1 MNKVAQRL
9 LVFFIGIPIVLGIVL
24 LDFYNYLPL
33 NLILVIC
40 SATAAAELY
49 KLFSAKTELLP
60 KFLVCTLSA
69 LLPLLS
75 YLLVFLKKD
84 IAYSNWAFL
93 VAAMILMAAEVFT
106 HKTFETS
113 NVRIASS
120 IFIVFYSGFLFTFI
134 TRMTIQENATVLI
147 CVFLFTVFIT
157 DSLAWLFGV
166 LLGKN
171 NRGVI
176 AASPNKSIAG
186 FAGGFIGAIATCILA
201 QYLWPAVFPGSYIKG
216 LVLGILCAAS
226 GITGDLIESVFKRSA
241 EIKDSGS
248 VIPGRGGLLDSIDSI
263 LFTAP
268 IYYVAVY
275 FLF

>member
-1 MNKVAQRL
+1 MLRV
-9 LVFFIGIPIVLGIVL
+9 
-24 LDFYNYLPL
+24 
-33 NLILVIC
+33 
-40 SATAAAELY
+40 
-49 KLFSAKTELLP
+49 
-60 KFLVCTLSA
+60 
-69 LLPLLS
+69 
-75 YLLVFLKKD
+75 
-84 IAYSNWAFL
+84 
-93 VAAMILMAAEVFT
+93 AAEVFT

-134 TRMTIQENATVLI
+134 TRMTIQENATVFI